1 MPEHQ
6 SASQKRQKE
15 TDKTR
20 RTQGPDSQPV
30 TKESM
35 ALDNSFYLL
44 GDLSFNPNIQ
54 SHVSLL
60 SGASSEQRLVIARQ
74 LQQTYGNQYVHR
86 LAELMN
92 MQTKLSVST
101 PGDASELEANRVADN
116 VMQTEILPDT
126 VPQEKVQDIHHIDL
140 EGETE
145 DIYEGV
151 PEAINTAL
159 EPSLEVPDLTQDT
172 HDKAKAA
179 KERGEYQLAIDF
191 ILSEVQFSKM
201 PDLYKCQPPT
211 VKYDAA
217 LTAYAGL
224 CSCRYDPETNKA
236 KSVWV
241 TVGNSAFTTVAFL
254 YSTMMHEYEH
264 VLQWFADPKGVAGN
278 VPMAEFDTYTWEIY
292 HAEETGIANL
302 PGTLKS
308 RGKWLKSLAWDKMTP
323 QEQEQNSITYYWALQ
338 IIRDLTGDQSWEP

>member
-1 MPEHQ
+1 MPEFDKATKKKPDVIEQKHHF
-6 SASQKRQKE
+6 SQNNSKTLAKQFQDGRQHSLPAGD
-15 TDKTR
+15 T
-20 RTQGPDSQPV
+20 PLQPPIM
-30 TKESM
+30 THLQM
-35 ALDNSFYLL
+35 
-44 GDLSFNPNIQ
+44 LSEAISVEERAKLM
-54 SHVSLL
+54 SH
-60 SGASSEQRLVIARQ
+60 
-74 LQQTYGNQYVHR
+74 LQQSYGNRYVLR
-86 LAELMN
+86 LLNSRTLQA
-92 MQTKLSVST
+92 KLTVST
-101 PGDASELEANRVADN
+101 PGDASELEANQIADN
-116 VMQTEILPDT
+116 IMQTET
-126 VPQEKVQDIHHIDL
+126 VPEEKLQDIQHIDL

-179 KERGEYQLAIDF
+179 IERGEYQLAIDF
-191 ILSEVQFSKM
+191 ILSEVQASKM

-224 CSCRYDPETNKA
+224 CSCKYDPETNKA
-236 KSVWV
+236 KSIWV
-241 TVGNSAFTTVAFL
+241 TVGNGAFTTVAFL

-278 VPMAEFDTYTWEIY
+278 IPMAEFDTYTWEIY

-308 RGKWLKSLAWDKMTP
+308 RGKWLKSEAWDKMTP

-338 IIRDLTGDQSWEP
+338 IIRDATGDQSWEP